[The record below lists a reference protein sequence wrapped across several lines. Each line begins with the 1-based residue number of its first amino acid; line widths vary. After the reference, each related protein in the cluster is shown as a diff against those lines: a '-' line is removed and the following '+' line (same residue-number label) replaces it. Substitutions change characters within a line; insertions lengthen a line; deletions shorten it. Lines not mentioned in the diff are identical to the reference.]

1 MKALYTIIRPV
12 ITEKAL
18 KMGERMSYSFYVHSK
33 ATKIDVKIAVK
44 ELYGKDV
51 ATVRMARNPAKTRG
65 GRGKVITK
73 RPNMKKAIV
82 TLKGRG
88 KIDLTKVTKEK
99 KK

>member
-18 KMGERMSYSFYVHSK
+18 KLSEHLTYTFYVHPK
-33 ATKIDVKIAVK
+33 ATKIDVKMAVK

-51 ATVRMARNPAKTRG
+51 ATVQMTRNPEKTRG
-65 GRGKVITK
+65 GRGRVVTK
-73 RPNMKKAIV
+73 RQAMKKAIV
-82 TLKGRG
+82 KLKGG
-88 KIDLTKVTKEK
+88 AKIDLTKVTKEK

>member
-1 MKALYTIIRPV
+1 MKALYTIIKPV
-12 ITEKAL
+12 VTEKAL
-18 KMGERMSYSFYVHSK
+18 KMGDKMSYTFYVRSR
-33 ATKIDVKIAVK
+33 ATKVDVKIAIK

-65 GRGKVITK
+65 GRGRVITK
-73 RPNMKKAIV
+73 RQSLKKAIV
-82 TLKGRG
+82 TLKGRA